1 MKYVWTIVFCA
12 SLLLLG
18 CQSEKE
24 QEVPPHPNVEN
35 GAAKAVANVDE
46 DSEEGDIANGEKQ
59 AYRCKGCHSLEPD
72 DEQMT
77 GPNLFGIFGKTA
89 GKVAGFN
96 QYSDGLKNADVVWDE
111 VWLSAWICN
120 SYDTLIAMTDDEKA
134 RTRMSIQGKCGT
146 NGQDIVAYIK
156 SLK

>member
-12 SLLLLG
+12 SLILLG

-24 QEVPPHPNVEN
+24 QDLGQPHPDLEN
-35 GAAKAVANVDE
+35 GAAETIVDQ
-46 DSEEGDIANGEKQ
+46 DSEEGDIANGKIQ
-59 AYRCKGCHSLEPD
+59 AARCFGCHSLAPD
-72 DEQMT
+72 NEQMT

-96 QYSDGLKNADVVWDE
+96 QYSDGLKNTDVVWDE
-111 VWLSAWICN
+111 NWLGAWICN
-120 SYDTLIAMTDDEKA
+120 SYDTLIAMTGDEKA
-134 RTRMSIQGKCGT
+134 RTRMSIQGKCGS
-146 NGQDIVAYIK
+146 NGRDVVAYIK

>member
-1 MKYVWTIVFCA
+1 MKYIWMVVLCA
-12 SLLLLG
+12 SFILLG

-35 GAAKAVANVDE
+35 GAAKAAAEIDG
-46 DSEEGDIANGEKQ
+46 DSAGDIINGEKQ
-59 AYRCKGCHSLEPD
+59 AYRCKGCHSFEPD
-72 DEQMT
+72 NKQMT

-96 QYSDGLKNADVVWDE
+96 QYTDPLKNTDVVWDE
-111 VWLSAWICN
+111 AWLTAWICN
-120 SYDTLIAMTDDEKA
+120 SYDALIAMTGNEKA

-146 NGQDIVAYIK
+146 NGQDIVAFMK
-156 SLK
+156 SLR